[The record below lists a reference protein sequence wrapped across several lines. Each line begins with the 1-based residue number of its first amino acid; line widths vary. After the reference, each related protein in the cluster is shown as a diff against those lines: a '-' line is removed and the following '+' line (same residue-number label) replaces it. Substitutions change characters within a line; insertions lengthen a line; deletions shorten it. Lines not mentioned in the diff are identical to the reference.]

1 MSIACTFCH
10 NVAFVRE
17 RDGLLQADAYVRQA
31 LVAYRR
37 AVLAR
42 HGLIARRAM
51 IEAYL
56 CAKRLLSDSGAFYAH

>member
-1 MSIACTFCH
+1 MSRPACTFCH

-17 RDGLLQADAYVRQA
+17 RDGLLQADTYARQA

-42 HGLIARRAM
+42 HGLISRRSM

-56 CAKRLLSDSGAFYAH
+56 CAKRLLGASNAL